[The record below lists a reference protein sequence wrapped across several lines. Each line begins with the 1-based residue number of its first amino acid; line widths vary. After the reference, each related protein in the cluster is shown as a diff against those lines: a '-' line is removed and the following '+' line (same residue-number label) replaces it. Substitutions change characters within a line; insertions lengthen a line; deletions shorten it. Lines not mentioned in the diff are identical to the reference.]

1 MPTSPLPPTSWPP
14 DSGASPGGAKRP
26 VAMPTTQAGRAPWR
40 WVTGAPP
47 RVLGPGGQ
55 GMCGRQVS
63 KVPGLAHTPPVLAW
77 GRGLHPTQ
85 PFCSLCPYL
94 HRCGSQ
100 GDSGTGTL
108 QTLGLLWRVDRGN
121 MVSACWLTVLD
132 IGKTLPTKSTP
143 TQTPPHQHEKSW
155 ALSTHHREPGHPGH
169 RPPTASVEFA

>member
-1 MPTSPLPPTSWPP
+1 
-14 DSGASPGGAKRP
+14 
-26 VAMPTTQAGRAPWR
+26 
-40 WVTGAPP
+40 
-47 RVLGPGGQ
+47 
-55 GMCGRQVS
+55 MCGRQVS

-121 MVSACWLTVLD
+121 MVSACWLPVLD

-143 TQTPPHQHEKSW
+143 TQTLHINMRSRG
-155 ALSTHHREPGHPGH
+155 LS
-169 RPPTASVEFA
+169 PPTTESQGILVIDLQLLLLNLPNLWAVGFKARGPLQWERESRRALGQ